1 MNKTKVIEAFN
12 ALLKEDESLKYALAT
27 NLAKY
32 GRPQSKK
39 SDKPASLTKG
49 LEKGREKYVKDL
61 KKAGLDEA
69 TPVPV
74 GLNMDQTDA
83 VYKVLEDNFGEE
95 HMKDMFTLGSLSFYN
110 MMVKGGIAGVFNE
123 GKVNEEEAGEVD
135 KLAAKI
141 QKALNNGDI
150 SKQDAAEM
158 RKALNKGDLDVV
170 KKANLNED
178 KADAARWFNNLKS
191 FYLKAFRELKGE
203 DQATYKTLIKNW
215 ANGLSDN
222 KVGVNEQPD
231 VLNKI
236 ADMLDRKYPH
246 LKFDVDTTRDR
257 IDVSGDSQD
266 VFTFGEELD
275 GQKIF
280 DYEVLSIDKEGRK
293 YTVRIVRSDSIG
305 GNAMEEEKAD
315 RCLRIARREIPQSSA
330 YRSGLIVKCRKGMIW
345 KDKK

>member
-39 SDKPASLTKG
+39 SDKPAELTKG

-69 TPVPV
+69 TPVSV

-123 GKVNEEEAGEVD
+123 GNINEESYTVAGKSVT
-135 KLAAKI
+135 
-141 QKALNNGDI
+141 
-150 SKQDAAEM
+150 
-158 RKALNKGDLDVV
+158 LNKGKKSDGTDWTVTFLNGKETSLSDVTFP
-170 KKANLNED
+170 KGINED
-178 KADAARWFNNLKS
+178 KADAARWFGNLKS

-236 ADMLDRKYPH
+236 ADMFDRKYPH
-246 LKFDVDTTRDR
+246 LTFDVNTMFDR
-257 IDVSGDSQD
+257 IEVRGDDQD
-266 VFTFGEELD
+266 VFTFGEELA
-275 GQKIF
+275 GKK
-280 DYEVLSIDKEGRK
+280 YSITR
-293 YTVRIVRSDSIG
+293 
-305 GNAMEEEKAD
+305 
-315 RCLRIARREIPQSSA
+315 
-330 YRSGLIVKCRKGMIW
+330 
-345 KDKK
+345 